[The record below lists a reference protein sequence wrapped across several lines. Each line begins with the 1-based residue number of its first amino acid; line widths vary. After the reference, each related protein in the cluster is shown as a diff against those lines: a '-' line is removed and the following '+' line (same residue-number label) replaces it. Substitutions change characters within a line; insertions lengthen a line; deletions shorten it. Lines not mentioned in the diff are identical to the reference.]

1 VAESKEKRRR
11 VGRARTRRAAFG
23 RRRLRLVWL
32 LAAVGLAVYLYY
44 RPIASYVETRNELA
58 ERRTEL
64 ETLRIVR
71 TELESRLVSSTSVEA
86 TTREARRIGYVLPG
100 EQLFV
105 VKGIPDW
112 RGAQRTL
119 RGDG

>member
-1 VAESKEKRRR
+1 MAQAKGRRR
-11 VGRARTRRAAFG
+11 RAGAGKGRPSFG

-44 RPIASYVETRNELA
+44 RPIASYLDTRNDLA
-58 ERRTEL
+58 AGRAEV

-71 TELESRLVSSTSVEA
+71 AELELRLATSTSVEA
-86 TTREARRIGYVLPG
+86 TQREARRIGYVLPG

-112 RGAQRTL
+112 RRAQRTL
-119 RGDG
+119 RDDG